1 MLWAYAYGKPIE
13 HVEHTGMVSLED
25 ELRALTPDELH
36 ARALELGEKLKR
48 DDFASH
54 DMFSESVNTTRP
66 GRSDSARPDAL
77 LGPRRDLAQVVREVE
92 DEHDLV
98 LNAASLVLC
107 RNRREP
113 LCRPD
118 ADRTK

>member
-1 MLWAYAYGKPIE
+1 M
-13 HVEHTGMVSLED
+13 SLED

-36 ARALELGEKLKR
+36 ARALELGEELKR

-98 LNAASLVLC
+98 LFHCSYGLRSDRGRESCAVRMQIKTSAAWA
-107 RNRREP
+107 P
-113 LCRPD
+113 
-118 ADRTK
+118 